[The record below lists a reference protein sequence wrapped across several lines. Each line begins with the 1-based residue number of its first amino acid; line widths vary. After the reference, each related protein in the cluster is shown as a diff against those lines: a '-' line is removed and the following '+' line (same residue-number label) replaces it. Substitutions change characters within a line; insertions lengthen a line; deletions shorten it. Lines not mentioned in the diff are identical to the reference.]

1 MESIINLSKG
11 HPTESLYAHDEL
23 ARAARSAAAKMEST
37 PATFSLD
44 YGNEGCSQ
52 RFAAAMAG
60 LLAEE
65 DEAAKDPAAPSVAFD
80 LSDRLFVTNGVS
92 HALDVVAAVLARPG
106 DCCLT
111 EAATYFL
118 AVDIFRSHGL
128 NVDAAPPCADGSLD
142 IDALA
147 TQLRA
152 GSFPAL
158 QLLYLCPVHSNPTG
172 NTLGSEDRAKLV
184 ALALEF
190 QFYIVADEVYHFL
203 DWPGS
208 GSRDSSS
215 RSVKPAR
222 MCAFDPA
229 FLREGPG
236 TAAFDVYSSSA
247 PMASEGDGSRGPAP
261 KAGAGDPA
269 SGVVVSLSSFSK
281 VLGAGLRFGWVEAAP
296 DIITALSTHPYV
308 LSGGGVAPFM
318 GASLSRGVQLKL
330 HRRRGS
336 LFDMCVAVHMR
347 RQNRWCAK
355 SLSQATND
363 GFSSGFYLSTLQG

>member
-1 MESIINLSKG
+1 MELINLSKG

-23 ARAARSAAAKMEST
+23 ARAARAAAAQMDS
-37 PATFSLD
+37 ATFSLD
-44 YGNEGCSQ
+44 YGNEGCSE
-52 RFAAAMAG
+52 RFATALAG

-65 DEAAKDPAAPSVAFD
+65 DAGATNPAAPSAALD
-80 LSDRLFVTNGVS
+80 LSHRLFVTNGVS

-106 DCCLT
+106 DRCLT

-128 NVDAAPPCADGSLD
+128 QVDAAPPRADGSLD
-142 IDALA
+142 IDAL
-147 TQLRA
+147 TSQLRA
-152 GSFPAL
+152 GSLPAP

-172 NTLGSEDRAKLV
+172 NTLDAADRAKLV

-208 GSRDSSS
+208 GGRDSTSS
-215 RSVKPAR
+215 NVKPAR

-229 FLREGPG
+229 FLRDGAA

-247 PMASEGDGSRGPAP
+247 PMASEGDGSRGAAP
-261 KAGAGDPA
+261 KAGASDPA
-269 SGVVVSLSSFSK
+269 GGVVVSLSSFSK
-281 VLGAGLRFGWVEAAP
+281 ILGAGLRLGWVEAAP
-296 DIITALSTHPYV
+296 DVITALTTHPYV

-318 GASLSRGVQLKL
+318 GASLVRSVQLY
-330 HRRRGS
+330 R
-336 LFDMCVAVHMR
+336 
-347 RQNRWCAK
+347 
-355 SLSQATND
+355 
-363 GFSSGFYLSTLQG
+363 